1 MQENPY
7 TSPET
12 TADSVAADQPKM
24 LSGRGFEIAHNVFRG
39 LLAFFC
45 IGCVPVFV
53 APGFKDMFE
62 EFGIDLPLVSQ
73 YVVHFSNLAVS
84 LSFAFIPLCIL
95 AFTSIEFGLFNLP
108 RSRSKTLINIVYW
121 LILILIVGLVCYN
134 AGLGFLSI
142 TTGLTGP

>member
-73 YVVHFSNLAVS
+73 YVVHFSNLVVS
-84 LSFAFIPLCIL
+84 LSYVYLPLCVL
-95 AFTSIEFGLFNLP
+95 AFASIEFDLFNLP
-108 RSRSKTLINIVYW
+108 SSRSKTLINDVYW
-121 LILILIVGLVCYN
+121 LVLVLIVGLACY
-134 AGLGFLSI
+134 GVWLTLLSI
-142 TTGLTGP
+142 TTGLTAD

>member
-73 YVVHFSNLAVS
+73 YVVHFSNLVVS
-84 LSFAFIPLCIL
+84 LSYVYLPLCVL
-95 AFTSIEFGLFNLP
+95 AFASIEFDLFNLP
-108 RSRSKTLINIVYW
+108 SSRSKALINVVYW
-121 LILILIVGLVCYN
+121 LVLVLIVGLACY
-134 AGLGFLSI
+134 GVWLTLLSI
-142 TTGLTGP
+142 TTGLTAD